1 MVIELPKL
9 AVVIVTL
16 VIATRAVS
24 LVTRPPEQVA
34 KMVSLATRP
43 PTPVARM
50 MSLVTRKG
58 GLTIGLLAPVD

>member
-16 VIATRAVS
+16 ATAARAVS

-50 MSLVTRKG
+50 MSLVTRF
-58 GLTIGLLAPVD
+58 